1 MPLIRAL
8 RKDNGQQ
15 VVIPE
20 HWLNNP
26 VLGAAFKRYAPPTTT
41 TKATTTKATTTTT
54 KKEN

>member
-20 HWLNNP
+20 HWLTNP

-41 TKATTTKATTTTT
+41 PKATTTKATTTT

>member
-26 VLGAAFKRYAPPTTT
+26 VLGAAFKRYAPTAT
-41 TKATTTKATTTTT
+41 TKATTTKATTTT

>member
-41 TKATTTKATTTTT
+41 TTKATTTKATTTT

>member
-20 HWLNNP
+20 HWLTNP

-41 TKATTTKATTTTT
+41 TKATTTKATTT

>member
-41 TKATTTKATTTTT
+41 TKATTTKATTTT